1 MRRTKEDD
9 VLRESSFK
17 RYGKTKHRT
26 FLFPKSEE
34 PDLMNQS
41 GNQMRD
47 NYYEVSS
54 LLLDGFIGVRSS
66 LISLFKHKFIIGYFL
81 LSVSHMCN
89 YKVLLNLLTEVTGHV
104 MYGLISYNFVGSSQQ
119 RFKSLCLF
127 LELLGH
133 SNPHF

>member
-41 GNQMRD
+41 GNQM
-47 NYYEVSS
+47 SQ
-54 LLLDGFIGVRSS
+54 
-66 LISLFKHKFIIGYFL
+66 KFF
-81 LSVSHMCN
+81 
-89 YKVLLNLLTEVTGHV
+89 
-104 MYGLISYNFVGSSQQ
+104 FVG
-119 RFKSLCLF
+119 F
-127 LELLGH
+127 L
-133 SNPHF
+133 N